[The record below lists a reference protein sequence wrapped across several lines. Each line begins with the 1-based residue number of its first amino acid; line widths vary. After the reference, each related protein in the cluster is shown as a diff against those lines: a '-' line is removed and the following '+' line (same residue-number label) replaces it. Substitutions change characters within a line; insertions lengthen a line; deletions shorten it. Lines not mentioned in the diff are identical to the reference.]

1 MPRRKVESRRIL
13 QVRKRIL
20 LIDHKPNIPLS
31 TALQEEG
38 YEVIACESP
47 QLAWGLVF
55 PFRPHCIIVHLHRP
69 SSRDMAALQECH
81 ALAEGVPIIVAASV
95 PGNEAVMKA
104 LEERNTSF
112 LPLPVRPGTI
122 RKTLDGLEPK
132 DLDKMK

>member
-1 MPRRKVESRRIL
+1 ML
-13 QVRKRIL
+13 QVRKKIL
-20 LIDHKPNIPLS
+20 LIDHETDIQLFNAIR
-31 TALQEEG
+31 QEG
-38 YEVIACESP
+38 FEVIACESP

-95 PGNEAVMKA
+95 PEDEAVMKV
-104 LEERNTSF
+104 LEERTASF

-122 RKTLDGLEPK
+122 KKILDGIEPK
-132 DLDKMK
+132 VSEEVK

>member
-1 MPRRKVESRRIL
+1 MLQLRK
-13 QVRKRIL
+13 KIL
-20 LIDHKPNIPLS
+20 LIDPKPDTPLF

-95 PGNEAVMKA
+95 PGNEAVLKV
-104 LEERNTSF
+104 LEERTTSF

-122 RKTLDGLEPK
+122 KKILDGIEPK
-132 DLDKMK
+132 VLEEVK